1 MVLSKRERVL
11 RTLELDC
18 EPDMIPIHVSG
29 FEKSNSTYQTFLE
42 SKEHNANKTIL
53 KNNYSQ
59 SKNNWAGDI
68 TEIRFWNADCH
79 AMDPFDDKLLTK
91 RVLNL
96 EGHPN
101 CELNPLNGKI
111 YMIKPQV
118 ETGIIYRWYVDGYF
132 KTEENLFSC
141 WEEFGKP
148 IEYINDDINYSQ
160 FIWQDYVESLSP
172 YVYPMARLG
181 IAMHEALFEGM
192 TISRVAYFMRKKPQ
206 FIHSI
211 MAEYLKVN
219 IEFVKRFAEVGADII
234 FYYDDL
240 GMKDRSIFSLNHFKE
255 FILPYYKK
263 LYQECQKRN
272 IFIVQHSCGYIDE
285 FLPCMAKAGLNCIE
299 ALEPAAGVDLKY
311 LKQTLGDKI
320 AFMGGM
326 DSSRVL
332 NFGTI
337 DEIKDEVKRCILSA
351 GKGGGYFAGPSHN
364 ILNPSWNNV
373 IAFRDALQKYR
384 KYPINF

>member
-11 RTLELDC
+11 RTLELDG
-18 EPDMIPIHVSG
+18 ELDMIPIHVSG
-29 FEKSNSTYQTFLE
+29 FEKSNTTYQIFLE
-42 SKEHNANKTIL
+42 SKEHATNKTII

-59 SKNNWAGDI
+59 NHNNWAGDI

-91 RVLNL
+91 RVINI
-96 EGHPN
+96 ENYPN

-111 YMIKPQV
+111 YMMKPQID
-118 ETGIIYRWYVDGYF
+118 TGINYRWYINGYF
-132 KTEENLFSC
+132 KTEENLISC
-141 WEEFGKP
+141 WDEYGKP
-148 IEYINDDINYSQ
+148 IEYINENINYSQ
-160 FIWQDYVESLSP
+160 YIWQDYVESLSS

-192 TISRVAYFMRKKPQ
+192 TIARVLYYMRKKPQ

-211 MAEYLKVN
+211 MTEYLKVN
-219 IEFVKRFAEVGADII
+219 IELIKRFAEIGVDIV

-240 GMKDRSIFSLNHFKE
+240 GMKGRSIFSLNHFKE

-263 LYQECQKRN
+263 LYQECHKRSL
-272 IFIVQHSCGYIDE
+272 FIVQHSCGYIDE
-285 FLPCMAKAGLNCIE
+285 FLPYMARAGLNCIE
-299 ALEPAAGVDLKY
+299 ALEPAAGVDLKH
-311 LKQTLGDKI
+311 LKQSLGDKI

-332 NFGTI
+332 NFGTLN
-337 DEIKDEVKRCILSA
+337 EIKEEVKKCILAA
-351 GKGGGYFAGPSHN
+351 GEGGGYFAGPSHN
-364 ILNPSWNNV
+364 LLNPPWSNV
-373 IAFRDALQKYR
+373 LAFRDALEKYR
-384 KYPINF
+384 KYPLFL